1 MMTYLLYSFIL
12 SRAHRNRDVLAHI
25 AIVMSK
31 ANLRRYSVLCRNT
44 FHDSLPNVLGVA
56 TASFRI
62 RLKNKVTTF
71 GPALALTIS
80 SGGTSMLSIRVENLS
95 DLAIIEC
102 KGRIVRSESVF
113 KLRDVVQEQADAR
126 VIALDLSAVEAIGGG
141 GLGMLAVL
149 DRWAR
154 DHDIQ
159 LKLFSPSRS
168 VVDGLVHNRLMPNV
182 EIATF
187 HEMMDLVADADSRYS
202 VAA

>member
-1 MMTYLLYSFIL
+1 
-12 SRAHRNRDVLAHI
+12 
-25 AIVMSK
+25 
-31 ANLRRYSVLCRNT
+31 
-44 FHDSLPNVLGVA
+44 
-56 TASFRI
+56 
-62 RLKNKVTTF
+62 
-71 GPALALTIS
+71 
-80 SGGTSMLSIRVENLS
+80 MLSIHVENLS

-113 KLRDVVQEQADAR
+113 KLRDVVRAQTAAR
-126 VIALDLSAVEAIGGG
+126 VIALDLSSVEAIGGG
-141 GLGMLAVL
+141 GLGMLAFL

-159 LKLFSPSRS
+159 LKLVSPSRS

-187 HEMMDLVADADSRYS
+187 HEMMDLLADADSRYS